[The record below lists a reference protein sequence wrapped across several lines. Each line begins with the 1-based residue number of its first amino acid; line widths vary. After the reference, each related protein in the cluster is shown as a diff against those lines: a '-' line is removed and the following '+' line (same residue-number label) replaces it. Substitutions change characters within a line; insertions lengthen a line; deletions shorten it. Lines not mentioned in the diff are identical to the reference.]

1 MVTKITERKPKRK
14 DNCQSYFSGKNC
26 STSTATILLM
36 ELSLYCLRYYYLKSW
51 FFLSTPL
58 FEWAAISISC
68 SRKTWRIA
76 KKHITN
82 IKVEA
87 YRKNRF
93 EFFTLSIFTLYI
105 MEPYVSSLFCL
116 VIQLNP
122 LKQMIWEIDKYSK
135 WQICYTL
142 LYPYKLHTLCSEI
155 HHFLFRKLFRRLC
168 RSYAAW
174 MCQYYFFKLPHTV
187 GMSR

>member
-1 MVTKITERKPKRK
+1 MVTKITERKPKQK

-51 FFLSTPL
+51 CFLSTPL

-68 SRKTWRIA
+68 SRKTWRIP

-87 YRKNRF
+87 YRKKRIWIFYFKHFYFIYYGAICFFIVLFSYSIKSFEVNDMRNRQ
-93 EFFTLSIFTLYI
+93 IFQVTNMLHSF
-105 MEPYVSSLFCL
+105 VSL
-116 VIQLNP
+116 
-122 LKQMIWEIDKYSK
+122 
-135 WQICYTL
+135 
-142 LYPYKLHTLCSEI
+142 
-155 HHFLFRKLFRRLC
+155 
-168 RSYAAW
+168 
-174 MCQYYFFKLPHTV
+174 
-187 GMSR
+187 